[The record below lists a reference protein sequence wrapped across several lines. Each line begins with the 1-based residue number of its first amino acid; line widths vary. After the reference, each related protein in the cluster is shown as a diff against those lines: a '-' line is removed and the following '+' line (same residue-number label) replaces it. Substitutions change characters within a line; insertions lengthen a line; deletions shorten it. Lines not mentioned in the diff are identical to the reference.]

1 MLSIDPQ
8 SIPIPQL
15 HQYLVGAVAPR
26 PIAFVSTVSES
37 GTPNLAPY
45 SFFNVFSSNPATL
58 VFSSNRTVQGNK
70 TKDTLTNVETTR
82 EAVVNIVNYDITHQM
97 TIASVSY
104 PEDVNE
110 FEKAGLTA
118 IASDLVKPFRVKESP
133 FQMECKV
140 KDIIS
145 LGDQGGAGNLVICE
159 IVKIHISEDILDEKG
174 RIDPYKAHLMG
185 RMGRAF
191 YCHAIPESI
200 FPIVREVSEIVIG
213 IDGLPARIRKSEILT
228 GRQLAELACVTA
240 IPVRD
245 EKIIASLGI
254 SPTTE
259 GAAREKTLHRI
270 AQMYIDSG
278 EVDKAW
284 QVLLV

>member
-133 FQMECKV
+133 FQM
-140 KDIIS
+140 
-145 LGDQGGAGNLVICE
+145 
-159 IVKIHISEDILDEKG
+159 
-174 RIDPYKAHLMG
+174 
-185 RMGRAF
+185 
-191 YCHAIPESI
+191 
-200 FPIVREVSEIVIG
+200 
-213 IDGLPARIRKSEILT
+213 
-228 GRQLAELACVTA
+228 
-240 IPVRD
+240 
-245 EKIIASLGI
+245 
-254 SPTTE
+254 
-259 GAAREKTLHRI
+259 
-270 AQMYIDSG
+270 
-278 EVDKAW
+278 
-284 QVLLV
+284 